1 MDHAGPIRAEALI
14 VAAPTRTR
22 VERLEQIV
30 RVLAVVLAGSL
41 LVRGLGYIGPAAP
54 NPVPDSLSP
63 LESLFPLQ
71 AWSIACFTIVLM
83 LIVGIIWKRSVYVIG
98 LILYSSINGA
108 WIMSYFTAWA
118 FGISERS
125 YITAANYCPELALAI
140 ALLVIGPPWPIARR
154 RMS

>member
-1 MDHAGPIRAEALI
+1 MDHAGPIRTEALT

-30 RVLAVVLAGSL
+30 RVLAVVLAGAL

-71 AWSIACFTIVLM
+71 AWSIACFTIVSL

-98 LILYSSINGA
+98 LILYSSINAA
-108 WIMSYFTAWA
+108 WIMSYFTAWV

-154 RMS
+154 RIP

>member
-1 MDHAGPIRAEALI
+1 MRIL
-14 VAAPTRTR
+14 AA
-22 VERLEQIV
+22 
-30 RVLAVVLAGSL
+30 VLAGAL

-54 NPVPDSLSP
+54 HTVPDSLSP

-71 AWSIACFTIVLM
+71 VWSIACFSIVLM
-83 LIVGIIWKRSVYVIG
+83 LSVGIIWKRSVYVIG
-98 LILYSSINGA
+98 LILYSSINAA

-154 RMS
+154 RTP